1 MFLGSSSRQPSTRQL
16 LSVALGIALA
26 LRLVA
31 LFAFGDL
38 SSKAVLWEYG
48 DTGRCAWQHG
58 GQLCMEYLQGGGYY
72 PSAYMPPLLSYFWL
86 GLFELF
92 GDGPLAR
99 AMWLGANLAAALG
112 CVALTY
118 YLSLQLVSSRW
129 VAFVAATLV
138 AVYPTFVYV
147 TAEYHQTNWAVL
159 LLLGVVTIA
168 VKLAGRSNPLL
179 YGAIGG
185 TLCGISALNRSEML
199 IIGPILIAIGASW
212 PRDWRRV
219 LIIGVT
225 GAVTMTGV
233 IAPWAVRNYEVF
245 GRIIPVAQ
253 SQGYNLWK
261 GYNPYTN
268 GSGNLSEEGDGLAT
282 RERIRATV
290 PHGPGYETRLQ
301 EAFSEELR
309 HDLHE
314 SSPGRLVRLTL
325 NKIALLW
332 AFDWTDRDVTHRSV
346 YLIPW
351 LATNLLAL
359 LGFFY
364 LWRWRRWVAPAPAVI
379 YANALLLLTAAYAL
393 TSVHARYR
401 MHMEP
406 FIFILAG
413 VGLVGLWASIR
424 VRQRR
429 PSHDADNEARIVD
442 SEHRQ
447 AGKG

>member
-1 MFLGSSSRQPSTRQL
+1 MFLGSSSCEPSTRRL
-16 LSVALGIALA
+16 LSIALGIALV

-38 SSKAVLWEYG
+38 SSKAELWEYG
-48 DTGRCAWQHG
+48 DIGRCAWQHG
-58 GQLCMEYLQGGGYY
+58 GQLCSDYLSGGGYY

-92 GDGPLAR
+92 GDGPVAR
-99 AMWLGANLAAALG
+99 AIWLGANLAAALG

-118 YLSLQLVSSRW
+118 YLSLKLVSSRW
-129 VAFVAATLV
+129 VAFVAAALV
-138 AVYPTFVYV
+138 AIYPTFVYV

-159 LLLGVVTIA
+159 LLLGVVAIA
-168 VKLAGRSNPLL
+168 VKLADGSNPWL

-185 TLCGISALNRSEML
+185 TLCGIAALNRSEML
-199 IIGPILIAIGASW
+199 IIGPILIAVGASW
-212 PRDWRRV
+212 HRDWRRV
-219 LIIGVT
+219 LIIGLT
-225 GAVTMTGV
+225 GAVTLTGV

-261 GYNPYTN
+261 GYNPHTN

-282 RERIRATV
+282 LERIRATV
-290 PHGPGYETRLQ
+290 SHGPAYETRLQ
-301 EAFSEELR
+301 DAYSEEFR

-314 SSPGRLVRLTL
+314 SSPGRLSRLTL
-325 NKIALLW
+325 NKVALLW
-332 AFDWTDRDVTHRSV
+332 AFDWTDRDVTHRSA
-346 YLIPW
+346 YLLPW
-351 LATNLLAL
+351 AATNLLAL
-359 LGFFY
+359 LGFFF

-379 YANALLLLTAAYAL
+379 YANALLFLTAAYAL

-401 MHMEP
+401 MHVEP

-413 VGLVGLWASIR
+413 VGLVGLCARIR
-424 VRQRR
+424 VRRRR
-429 PSHDADNEARIVD
+429 PGNDVD
-442 SEHRQ
+442 GEVRVVESQE
-447 AGKG
+447 